1 MPLSIGSARDSV
13 KGEFFGPQHSMSEA
27 YEIEL
32 KVRDYELNNY
42 GLVQN
47 TVYASYCD
55 HARHELFEE
64 LGINTEALAGTGAVL
79 ALAELNIKYLSPLKS
94 GDVFLVTAR
103 ITGSSA
109 VRLFFDHNIYKL
121 PHKEVRWFC
130 LEPLLLGFQV
140 LSCLQPVLEAKR
152 IVVCLD
158 KNDKPI
164 KFPARFRNI
173 LNLFMRNQG

>member
-1 MPLSIGSARDSV
+1 MPNSVSRDFRVLDPSFLAMPLSIGSARDSV

-64 LGINTEALAGTGAVL
+64 LGINSEALAGTGAVL

-121 PHKEVRWFC
+121 PHKE
-130 LEPLLLGFQV
+130 
-140 LSCLQPVLEAKR
+140 PVLEAKR

>member
-1 MPLSIGSARDSV
+1 
-13 KGEFFGPQHSMSEA
+13 MSEA

-64 LGINTEALAGTGAVL
+64 LGINSEALAGTGAVL

-121 PHKEVRWFC
+121 PHKE
-130 LEPLLLGFQV
+130 
-140 LSCLQPVLEAKR
+140 PVLEAKR

>member
-1 MPLSIGSARDSV
+1 
-13 KGEFFGPQHSMSEA
+13 
-27 YEIEL
+27 
-32 KVRDYELNNY
+32 
-42 GLVQN
+42 
-47 TVYASYCD
+47 
-55 HARHELFEE
+55 
-64 LGINTEALAGTGAVL
+64 AGTGAVL
-79 ALAELNIKYLSPLKS
+79 ALAELNIKYLSFLKS

-121 PHKEVRWFC
+121 PHKE
-130 LEPLLLGFQV
+130 
-140 LSCLQPVLEAKR
+140 PVLEAKG

>member
-121 PHKEVRWFC
+121 PHKE
-130 LEPLLLGFQV
+130 
-140 LSCLQPVLEAKR
+140 PVLEAKR